1 MASPAVNV
9 MDWTAQQVARFGE
22 ADTASSSDGVHAAS
36 GWQFI
41 DCGDV
46 DDALE
51 IKSLKVVPDPPVP
64 GKTMTIYA
72 EGTAKQR
79 IEKGAYADVIVKLGL
94 IKLLTKRFDI
104 CEELQNA
111 NASMKCPIEK
121 GEHTIVQSVDLPA
134 EIPKAKFVVN
144 AQAWTQPP
152 ENPMGC
158 ATIVIDFMDRN

>member
-1 MASPAVNV
+1 

-22 ADTASSSDGVHAAS
+22 ADTPISNGQVRAAS

-41 DCGDV
+41 DCGEP

-51 IKSLKVVPDPPVP
+51 IKSLRVEPDPPQP
-64 GKTMTIYA
+64 GKKMTIYA
-72 EGTAKQR
+72 EGTAHRR

-104 CEELQNA
+104 CEELKNA
-111 NASMKCPIEK
+111 NASMTCPIEK
-121 GEHTIVQSVDLPA
+121 GEHTIIQSVDLPA
-134 EIPKAKFVVN
+134 EIPKAKFTVN

-152 ENPMGC
+152 EYPMGC